1 MVISIMKKG
10 KIHSVDTNV
19 MLIIGGVLI
28 LLFDL
33 IYNLLQESPS
43 IGYFDRTAIALGF
56 CCLVFGVV
64 QEKILMIFR
73 KIGELFESKPY
84 HVLSILLIISI
95 VIRLLFLPE
104 RWINPD
110 EGAHLYD
117 AKFVLEGKIPFV
129 DYGSRMPVYVYTI
142 AAFLKVFGCNYMS
155 GRLLP
160 LFSNIG
166 IGFLVFLIGSKLFN
180 SNRIALLASAI
191 YLFSPLSI
199 LWSVVVKTELLET
212 LFVCI
217 GMFLFLGYIKEE
229 KEKYNL
235 IFFSGIFFALAYYVR
250 QSAVVILVASLL
262 IIIFIYKRNIYKIIK
277 TYGVMLLGYFSVVFI
292 IFVCFSSF
300 MGVSA
305 TWESSLNPLDTA
317 MDPIQKITGMVS
329 ETTTSGS
336 LGSVHQPGPSHKSYA
351 ESIVD
356 WIWVLKF
363 NSFLVIGIFLFFSI
377 LISRV
382 IRKKH
387 DAFEKTQTS
396 FIFLYSWL
404 VSIFIFYIYYSTRT
418 GFYIPYFGEVLP
430 PLALILAYVLI
441 FFAAEMKS
449 DEKLKKNV
457 GWVCII
463 AIAILYIS
471 SISFVNTSFNCVW
484 SPETVEDVSQYMEL
498 HTDEGDVVMSG
509 AMIWTLETNTRPFM
523 NITHPLMFLRKMP
536 EDKINAVEYRMEHD
550 KPRFIVLDG
559 YTEMTYLRHVTKIH
573 DVINE
578 SYVLKKEV
586 HGFWYPVKIYE
597 LEEEYDISTQK

>member
-28 LLFDL
+28 FLFDL
-33 IYNLLQESPS
+33 GYNLLQESPS
-43 IGYFDRTAIALGF
+43 IGYHDSIAIALGF
-56 CCLVFGVV
+56 CCILFGVA
-64 QEKILMIFR
+64 QEKILVLFK

-84 HVLSILLIISI
+84 QSLFVILFISFL
-95 VIRLLFLPE
+95 IRLLFLPE

-110 EGAHLYD
+110 EGAHIYD
-117 AKFVLEGKIPFV
+117 AKFILEGKIPFV
-129 DYGSRMPVYVYTI
+129 DYASRMPVYVYTI
-142 AAFLKVFGCNYMS
+142 AAFLKVFECNYMS

-166 IGFLVFLIGSKLFN
+166 IGILVFLIGDKLFN
-180 SNRIALLASAI
+180 SKKIALLASAI

-217 GMFLFLGYIKEE
+217 GMFLLLGYIKEE
-229 KEKYNL
+229 KEKYTL
-235 IFFSGIFFALAYYVR
+235 LFFSGIFFALAYYVR
-250 QSAVVILVASLL
+250 QSAVVILIASLL
-262 IIIFIYKRNIYKIIK
+262 IIIFVYKKNIYKTVK

-305 TWESSLNPLDTA
+305 TWNSSLNPLSTV

-336 LGSVHQPGPSHKSYA
+336 LGSTHQQPYA
-351 ESIVD
+351 QTIAD
-356 WIWVLKF
+356 WKWILKL
-363 NSFLVIGIFLFFSI
+363 NSFLVIGILLFFPI
-377 LISRV
+377 LISRF
-382 IRKKH
+382 IRKKNT
-387 DAFEKTQTS
+387 DIFEKDKTS
-396 FIFLYSWL
+396 LIFLCLWAIA
-404 VSIFIFYIYYSTRT
+404 IFIFYIYYSIRT
-418 GFYIPYFGEVLP
+418 SFFTPYFGEVLP
-430 PLALILAYVLI
+430 PLVIILAYGIV

-449 DEKLKKNV
+449 HEKLKKNV

-463 AIAILYIS
+463 VIAILYIS
-471 SISFVNTSFNCVW
+471 SISFVNTSFECVW
-484 SPETVEDVSQYMEL
+484 SPETVDDVSQYMKL
-498 HTDEGDVVMSG
+498 YSDDGDVVMSG
-509 AMIWTLETNTRPFM
+509 AMIWTLETNTKPFM
-523 NITHPLMFLRKMP
+523 NITHPLMFLRKMT
-536 EDKINAVEYRMEHD
+536 EDKIKEVEYQMEHD
-550 KPRFIVLDG
+550 KPKFIVLDG
-559 YTEMTYLRHVTKIH
+559 YTEKTYLRHVTKIH

-586 HGFWYPVKIYE
+586 QGFRYPVKVYE
-597 LEEEYDISTQK
+597 LR